1 MDSRLPPDVR
11 DGVRDALPLLLGI
24 VPFALVAGV
33 AGVEAGLTPLQ
44 TVGLSVIVFAGASQ
58 LAAIELLGS
67 DAALGVVVLTVVVI
81 NLRMLMYSA
90 SIAPYFRDLS
100 ARVRAGCAY
109 LLTDQAYALA
119 LARYVGELDGDG
131 TADRDGDRTVDRDSD
146 ADGSTGEARTRRP
159 YYYLGVA
166 LTLWVVWQAGTV
178 VGVVFGA
185 AVPDGWRLGFAVP
198 LVFLALLVPAV
209 SDAPSL
215 AAAVAAAAVAVGG
228 AGLPFNAGLI
238 AGGVVGVLV
247 GVGAEAVGLGDD
259 VGDGGNGNDGD
270 GDIGDDGHIG
280 DGNGGDRD
288 GGEDGDR
295 DGGDR

>member
-1 MDSRLPPDVR
+1 MDSRFPPDLR
-11 DGVRDALPLLLGI
+11 AGVRDALPLLLGV

-33 AGVEAGLTPLQ
+33 AGVEAGLTPVQ
-44 TVGLSVIVFAGASQ
+44 TVGLSVVVFAGASQ
-58 LAAIELLGS
+58 LAAIELLGQ
-67 DAALGVVVLTVVVI
+67 DAALGVVVLTVVVV

-109 LLTDQAYALA
+109 VLTDQAYALA
-119 LARYVGELDGDG
+119 LARY
-131 TADRDGDRTVDRDSD
+131 ASDRDREGT
-146 ADGSTGEARTRRP
+146 TRRP

-209 SDAPSL
+209 SDAPGL
-215 AAAVAAAAVAVGG
+215 AAAIVAAVVAVGG
-228 AGLPFNAGLI
+228 AGLPFNLGLI
-238 AGGVVGVLV
+238 VGAVVGVATGIVVEETDV
-247 GVGAEAVGLGDD
+247 GGVDNGAEGGVDADVTDDAGDETD
-259 VGDGGNGNDGD
+259 RTGG
-270 GDIGDDGHIG
+270 
-280 DGNGGDRD
+280 R
-288 GGEDGDR
+288 
-295 DGGDR
+295 

>member
-1 MDSRLPPDVR
+1 MDSRFPPDLR
-11 DGVRDALPLLLGI
+11 AGVRDTLPLLLGI

-44 TVGLSVIVFAGASQ
+44 TAGLSVVVFAGASQ
-58 LAAIELLGS
+58 LAAIELLGQ
-67 DAALGVVVLTVVVI
+67 DAALGVVVLTVVVV

-119 LARYVGELDGDG
+119 LARY
-131 TADRDGDRTVDRDSD
+131 ASDRDREGT
-146 ADGSTGEARTRRP
+146 TRRP

-166 LTLWVVWQAGTV
+166 LTLWVVWQVGTV

-215 AAAVAAAAVAVGG
+215 AAALVAAAVAVAG

-238 AGGVVGVLV
+238 VGAVGGVATGIAVD
-247 GVGAEAVGLGDD
+247 EAGLGAAGEGDD
-259 VGDGGNGNDGD
+259 DGIGGDGVDGNDGVDSDDTDAD
-270 GDIGDDGHIG
+270 G
-280 DGNGGDRD
+280 GGDHD
-288 GGEDGDR
+288 GQSDR
-295 DGGDR
+295 AGGR

>member
-1 MDSRLPPDVR
+1 MDSRLPPDLR
-11 DGVRDALPLLLGI
+11 DGIRDALPLLLGI

-44 TVGLSVIVFAGASQ
+44 TIGLSVVVFAGASQ
-58 LAAIELLGS
+58 LAAIDLLGR
-67 DAALGVVVLTVVVI
+67 DAALGVVVLTVVVV

-90 SIAPYFRDLS
+90 SIAPYFRELS

-119 LARYVGELDGDG
+119 LARYVG
-131 TADRDGDRTVDRDSD
+131 DRDRETS
-146 ADGSTGEARTRRP
+146 TRRP
-159 YYYLGVA
+159 HYYLGVA
-166 LTLWVVWQAGTV
+166 LTLWIVWQAGTV

-185 AVPDGWRLGFAVP
+185 AVPDSWRLGFAVP

-215 AAAVAAAAVAVGG
+215 GAAVAAGAVAVVG

-238 AGGVVGVLV
+238 VGAVVGVATGIALEGR
-247 GVGAEAVGLGDD
+247 GVGSTD
-259 VGDGGNGNDGD
+259 GDGGGGSDPAE
-270 GDIGDDGHIG
+270 GH
-280 DGNGGDRD
+280 
-288 GGEDGDR
+288 
-295 DGGDR
+295 